1 MAKEVEWSRIVL
13 DEFISEAM
21 LTQDEELVMR
31 TRMAGWSRQQQAD
44 ELGVHIRTIDR
55 IISRL
60 KDKYDAAQKYSLVLP
75 PRKKRGQ
82 DIIFGE

>member
-60 KDKYDAAQKYSLVLP
+60 KAKYDAAQKYSLVLP